1 MAIKKINGVNIEKY
15 YTLNGVFACAVWSPQ
30 DNVTYYAGARAS
42 LSTTQ
47 SSGRSRVYV
56 PQGGTITKSYIFVA
70 TDSTLGTGE
79 TSTIAILKNNSTATN
94 VSTTVT
100 TNSSAIVF
108 SNTAL
113 SISVAAGDYIE
124 WRWVCP
130 TWATNPISVRI
141 WCTALVEAI

>member
-1 MAIKKINGVNIEKY
+1 MAIKKINGVDIEKY
-15 YTLNGVFACAVWSPQ
+15 YTLDGIFAAAVWSPV
-30 DNVTYYAGARAS
+30 DGTTYFAGARAA
-42 LSTTQ
+42 LSTI
-47 SSGRSRVYV
+47 SVGGRSRVYV

-70 TDSTLGTGE
+70 TDGTLGTGE

-100 TNSSAIVF
+100 TNSTGILF

-130 TWATNPISVRI
+130 TWATNPSNVRI

>member
-1 MAIKKINGVNIEKY
+1 MAIQKINGVSIGKY
-15 YTLNGVFACAVWSPQ
+15 YTLNGIFAAAVWSPQ

-42 LSTTQ
+42 LSTTPIG
-47 SSGRSRVYV
+47 GRSRVYV

-79 TSTIAILKNNSTATN
+79 TSTIAILKNNSTVTN
-94 VSTTVT
+94 VSITVT

-113 SISVAAGDYIE
+113 SISVSAGDYIE

-141 WCTALVEAI
+141 WCTGVVEV

>member
-1 MAIKKINGVNIEKY
+1 MAIQKINGISIGKY
-15 YTLNGVFACAVWSPQ
+15 YTLNGIFASAVWSPV
-30 DNVTYYAGARAS
+30 DGTTYFAGARAS
-42 LSTTQ
+42 LSTT
-47 SSGRSRVYV
+47 SVGGRSRVYV

-79 TSTIAILKNNSTATN
+79 TSTIAIIKNNSTATN

-100 TNSSAIVF
+100 TNSTGILF
-108 SNTAL
+108 SNTSL
-113 SISVAAGDYIE
+113 SIAVATGDYIE

-141 WCTALVEAI
+141 WCTALVEV

>member
-1 MAIKKINGVNIEKY
+1 MAIQKINGASIGKY
-15 YTLNGVFACAVWSPQ
+15 YTLNGIFASAVWSPV
-30 DNVTYYAGARAS
+30 DGTTYFAGARAS
-42 LSTTQ
+42 LSTT
-47 SSGRSRVYV
+47 SVGGRSRIYV

-79 TSTIAILKNNSTATN
+79 TSTIAIIKNNSTATN

-100 TNSSAIVF
+100 TNSTGILF

-113 SISVAAGDYIE
+113 SIAVATGDYIE
-124 WRWVCP
+124 WRWICP

-141 WCTALVEAI
+141 WCTALVEV

>member
-1 MAIKKINGVNIEKY
+1 MAIQKINGVSIGKY
-15 YTLNGVFACAVWSPQ
+15 YTLNGIFAAAVWSPV
-30 DNVTYYAGARAS
+30 DGTTYFAGARAS
-42 LSTTQ
+42 LSTTPIG
-47 SSGRSRVYV
+47 GRSRVYV

-130 TWATNPISVRI
+130 AWATNPISVRI
-141 WCTALVEAI
+141 WCTALVEV